1 MNRTLQPFLLHSVPS
16 GIFTFKSSSSSGRSD
31 AEVSGG
37 EGGLTAGLEDVDGN
51 EVEVYVSFPSAVFST
66 VMPVPDD
73 LTVDEDGSEGR
84 VAGVVEDGFSVTCLP
99 VVHPYSRHRTK
110 ASLL

>member
-31 AEVSGG
+31 AEVGGG
-37 EGGLTAGLEDVDGN
+37 EGALTAGFEDVDGT
-51 EVEVYVSFPSAVFST
+51 EEEVYVSFPSAAFST
-66 VMPVPDD
+66 VMPLPED
-73 LTVDEDGSEGR
+73 LTVDDDVSEGR
-84 VAGVVEDGFSVTCLP
+84 VAGGVEDGLSVTCLA

-110 ASLL
+110 SSLL